1 MAGSCPHQLQFT
13 CLPPTGF
20 PQEVRACPGQD
31 AHTQGSSGEKGPP
44 STHFPQSSVP
54 YRSTGLQSCCAEGG
68 PLSPW
73 GPLDWRGPCTG
84 SVSDQWPHL
93 PPAACLCPEPAL
105 PGNSFLEQLYLGY
118 HLIHR
123 SCWKACSASDRS
135 VPGQGLWLQQ
145 EPTAGRIRG
154 ARSGEFQLCC

>member
-1 MAGSCPHQLQFT
+1 MFPSHLSPPQRSPGPLQGKPAPSLSTQPFAVARRSAAEATPLVAGSCPHQLQFT

-31 AHTQGSSGEKGPP
+31 APTQGSSGEKGPP
-44 STHFPQSSVP
+44 STYFPQCSVP
-54 YRSTGLQSCCAEGG
+54 YRSMGLQSCCAEGG

-93 PPAACLCPEPAL
+93 PPAACLGGQWP
-105 PGNSFLEQLYLGY
+105 SLG
-118 HLIHR
+118 R
-123 SCWKACSASDRS
+123 AVC
-135 VPGQGLWLQQ
+135 
-145 EPTAGRIRG
+145 
-154 ARSGEFQLCC
+154 